1 MRGSP
6 ADECKYDDDDDHHD
20 DDDDH
25 HDRREEFIE
34 MLEKYEFYI
43 EGILTFDKDI
53 EEFEKEDG

>member
-43 EGILTFDKDI
+43 EGILTFDIDI
-53 EEFEKEDG
+53 EEF